1 MLKIAITGPS
11 GSGKSTFASFL
22 KGKGAFIAETDVMF
36 ESLLN
41 SDMKL
46 VGKISALLNDTFI
59 SPRGKYN
66 RACLEKK
73 LTNNPEKLD
82 AYIKIIGPAL
92 EKKAEELL
100 IEAIRNNASCFVLV
114 APVITQCRNKKGRM
128 FDYIISISISKKIQI
143 DRLAK
148 REKTD
153 PHFIEKQIDLDT
165 SESYRHDQ
173 ADLIIHNDASL
184 LSLASQ
190 VKKVHAKLCERP
202 IALPFQKNIF
212 KAKIFLLTKML
223 VMGGVFSSSLSH
235 GVLLSPCFCPSSTS
249 TSSKV
254 YNTAY
259 LGLQWFFGSD
269 KKIESPQLII
279 GYKHLKIDS
288 KGDTYGGEIS
298 LGLNL
303 FGPEPSS
310 LSKIRAKYVHGKET
324 AQGEISVGYDIYSN
338 KPFVGGGIKMPYT
351 GIGVDLIDLDSL
363 KLQPYIQIDTLKKE
377 TKPPPKI
384 NVPLT

>member
-46 VGKISALLNDTFI
+46 VGKISALLNETFI
-59 SPRGKYN
+59 NPRGKYN
-66 RACLEKK
+66 RAYLEKK
-73 LTNNPEKLD
+73 LTNNPEQLD
-82 AYIKIIGPAL
+82 AYTKIIGPAL

-128 FDYIISISISKKIQI
+128 FDYIISMSISKKIQI
-143 DRLAK
+143 DRLEK

-288 KGDTYGGEIS
+288 KGDTYGVDMS

>member
-46 VGKISALLNDTFI
+46 VGKISALLNETFI

-66 RACLEKK
+66 RAYLERK
-73 LTNNPEKLD
+73 LTNNPEQLD
-82 AYIKIIGPAL
+82 AYTKIIGPAL

-288 KGDTYGGEIS
+288 KGDTYGVDMS

>member
-11 GSGKSTFASFL
+11 GSGKTTFASFL

-100 IEAIRNNASCFVLV
+100 IEAIRNNASFFVLV
-114 APVITQCRNKKGRM
+114 APVIMQCRNKKGRM
-128 FDYIISISISKKIQI
+128 FDYIISMSISKKIQI
-143 DRLAK
+143 DRLEK

-190 VKKVHAKLCERP
+190 AKKVHAKLCERL
-202 IALPFQKNIF
+202 IDLPFQKNIF
-212 KAKIFLLTKML
+212 KAKIFLLTKLL

-235 GVLLSPCFCPSSTS
+235 GMLLSPSTSTSTS

-254 YNTAY
+254 YNAAY
-259 LGLQWFFGSD
+259 LGLQWCFGSD

-288 KGDTYGGEIS
+288 KGDTYGVDMS

-324 AQGEISVGYDIYSN
+324 AQGEIFTVINHSSV
-338 KPFVGGGIKMPYT
+338 
-351 GIGVDLIDLDSL
+351 
-363 KLQPYIQIDTLKKE
+363 E
-377 TKPPPKI
+377 A
-384 NVPLT
+384 

>member
-46 VGKISALLNDTFI
+46 VGKISALLNETFI
-59 SPRGKYN
+59 NPRGKYN
-66 RACLEKK
+66 RAYLERK
-73 LTNNPEKLD
+73 LTNNPEQLD
-82 AYIKIIGPAL
+82 AYTKIIGPAL

-128 FDYIISISISKKIQI
+128 FDYIISMSISKKIQI
-143 DRLAK
+143 DRLEK

-165 SESYRHDQ
+165 SMSYRHDQ
-173 ADLIIHNDASL
+173 ADAIIHNDASL

-190 VKKVHAKLCERP
+190 AKKVHAKLCERP
-202 IALPFQKNIF
+202 IVLPFQKNIF

-235 GVLLSPCFCPSSTS
+235 GMMLSDYYSSTS
-249 TSSKV
+249 NSSKV
-254 YNTAY
+254 YNTAF
-259 LGLQWFFGSD
+259 LGLQWFFDGD

-288 KGDTYGGEIS
+288 KGDTYGGEMS

-324 AQGEISVGYDIYSN
+324 AQGEISVGYDIFSN

-351 GIGVDLIDLDSL
+351 GIGVDLIDFDSL
-363 KLQPYIQIDTLKKE
+363 KFQPFIQFDTLKKE
-377 TKPPPKI
+377 TKPPPK
-384 NVPLT
+384 

>member
-46 VGKISALLNDTFI
+46 VGKISALLNETFI
-59 SPRGKYN
+59 NPRGKYN
-66 RACLEKK
+66 RAYLERK
-73 LTNNPEKLD
+73 LTNNPEQLD
-82 AYIKIIGPAL
+82 AYTKIIGPAL

-128 FDYIISISISKKIQI
+128 FDYIISMNISKKIQI
-143 DRLAK
+143 DRLEK

-165 SESYRHDQ
+165 SMSYRHDQ
-173 ADLIIHNDASL
+173 ADAIIHNDASL

-190 VKKVHAKLCERP
+190 AKKVHAKLCERP
-202 IALPFQKNIF
+202 IVLPFQKNIF

-235 GVLLSPCFCPSSTS
+235 GMMLSPSYSSTS
-249 TSSKV
+249 NSSKV
-254 YNTAY
+254 YNTAF
-259 LGLQWFFGSD
+259 LGLQWFFDGD

-288 KGDTYGGEIS
+288 KGDTYGGEMS

-351 GIGVDLIDLDSL
+351 AIGVDLIDLDSL